1 MSNPYTRGRGPD
13 TVLEL
18 GQGQGQGQGQGRA
31 ALPKMI
37 EVKPSP
43 STWVA
48 VQTEESSLRAG
59 EEP

>member
-18 GQGQGQGQGQGRA
+18 GQGQGQGRA